1 MESTNKV
8 IKVILTKIVKSHR
21 RDWADRL
28 PEELWEYRTTW
39 RNTTGFSP
47 YDLVYGKSV
56 VFPIEFEIK
65 TLKTSMEVNLDM
77 TESQKSRSIK

>member
-8 IKVILTKIVKSHR
+8 TEAILTKTVRSHH

-28 PEELWEYRTTW
+28 PEALWAYLTTW
-39 RNTTGFSP
+39 HNI
-47 YDLVYGKSV
+47 

-65 TLKTSMEVNLDM
+65 TLKTAMEEKLDL
-77 TESQKSRSIK
+77 TES